1 MSSECTVRQETGSQ
15 TTFFCIKPV
24 DKICSKRKCISN
36 TSHYSESYEEQKL
49 SYCPKLFLCVKAVA
63 LLQINLCFIL
73 FIPGTVKQFI
83 FGFIVS
89 EENNL
94 RKKELLSEGQTQL

>member
-1 MSSECTVRQETGSQ
+1 
-15 TTFFCIKPV
+15 
-24 DKICSKRKCISN
+24 
-36 TSHYSESYEEQKL
+36 
-49 SYCPKLFLCVKAVA
+49 VKAVTF
-63 LLQINLCFIL
+63 LQINLCFIL
-73 FIPGTVKQFI
+73 FRPGTVKQFI